1 MAGLFWITCD
11 HVPERNGGEVGIP
24 RLVREKSEV
33 KGPLAK
39 TRLSSERKKTKGNP
53 EFPGCHIGIPNLEVG
68 NGHL

>member
-1 MAGLFWITCD
+1 MARLFCSTSD
-11 HVPERNGGEVGIP
+11 EVPERSGGKVGIP

-39 TRLSSERKKTKGNP
+39 TRLSSERKKTKGKP